1 MLQRF
6 HFPARGVGFV
16 QACSA
21 LAAAVALPAAQAQS
35 ITVAPLA
42 AVAPAAI
49 PVDHPGALALLALAL
64 GACLVRGVRK
74 GRISLV
80 GLRAWAMGG
89 AVVVTA
95 ATAVWGERVQAQI
108 QELQEAFNQAA
119 GETLT
124 VPVQTTAVGA
134 DGAPQ
139 GFLPVVYRNQTSVR
153 LKITGITDP
162 VWNTCFPLG
171 VPGAIPSTAP
181 RPGSA
186 CAVGAA
192 LEAGDSCWVD
202 VAQLCAEAADTVR
215 GSHPSVLAPDSVQVD
230 TAGQRTGNVLSNDS
244 DADGA
249 LVVASFTYEG
259 QTVAAGSSRNVAG
272 RGTFALQADG
282 SFTFQADANY
292 SGGHPLAIGYTVQ
305 TGASSTLSVFV
316 NRVPV
321 AGNDT
326 ATTDADT
333 SVTIAV
339 RGNDSDAD
347 GDSLTVSGITQGT
360 HGSVVVDAVTGNPV
374 YTPNANF
381 TGSDSFTYT
390 IGDGRGGS
398 ATASVSVTVAAAP
411 SGNQPPVS
419 VSDAI
424 VVAEGAVA
432 TVLASGATSVLA
444 NDTDPDGNP
453 LVAVLVTGPAH
464 GTLTL
469 NANGTFSYTHNGSE
483 TTSDSFTYRASDG
496 QAMGNIVT
504 VSITVTPVNDAPVA
518 VADQLMVATDIPLSI
533 SFATLLANDTDADG
547 DSLTITLAHS
557 PVNGSLALQAGGVLF
572 TPAAGYEGPASF
584 LYDVSDGR
592 GGTSIGTVNLS
603 VGTASAPSVVVLK
616 SLLAIAHGTGGT
628 SVRFP
633 ITTKLVDTDGSETL
647 SIRISGLPT
656 NLSFNA
662 GMNLGGGVWQFTEAD
677 LPNLIL
683 NLPGSYTTNATYL
696 TVQVTATEVS
706 GGFTASTS
714 TVVTLKASY
723 TTVDITTTESGNH
736 TGNSANEYITGGNGA
751 NTINAGSGNNI
762 VFGGGGDDNLSAG
775 SGSDVLIGGSGND
788 TLNAG
793 SGTDRL
799 IGGSGDDLLI
809 GGDAGEN
816 FVDVFV
822 WLLGDQGAAGT
833 PALDRI
839 QNFSTAAAGTNG
851 AGGDVLD
858 LRDLLQGESAG
869 PPSNAAGNLANYL
882 HFEITGG
889 DTWVHV
895 SHTGGFGADSHA
907 VGAGYSASAET
918 QQIILEGV
926 NLQTLYSGAATD
938 QQIIT
943 QLLNSN
949 KLIVD

>member
-42 AVAPAAI
+42 AVTPTAI
-49 PVDHPGALALLALAL
+49 PVDHPGALVLLALAL
-64 GACLVRGVRK
+64 GACLVWGVRK

-124 VPVQTTAVGA
+124 VPVQATALGA

-186 CAVGAA
+186 CAVGAT

-215 GSHPSVLAPDSVQVD
+215 GSHPSVLVPDTVKV
-230 TAGQRTGNVLSNDS
+230 ALGGQGTGNVLDNDT
-244 DADGA
+244 DADGP
-249 LVVASFTYEG
+249 LTVTRFTYEG
-259 QTVAAGSSRNVAG
+259 QTLAAGSSRTVAG
-272 RGTFALQADG
+272 RGTLALQPNGA
-282 SFTFQADANY
+282 FTFQADAGY
-292 SGGHPLAIGYTVQ
+292 SGSYPLVIGYATQ
-305 TGASSTLSVFV
+305 TGASSTLSISV
-316 NRVPV
+316 NRAPV
-321 AGNDT
+321 AHSDT
-326 ATTDADT
+326 AAT
-333 SVTIAV
+333 SAATPVTIAV
-339 RGNDSDAD
+339 RSNDTDAD
-347 GDSLTVSGITQGT
+347 GDSLTVTGVSQGAQ
-360 HGSVVVDAVTGNPV
+360 GSVVIDAITGNPV
-374 YTPNANF
+374 YAPNSGFSGN
-381 TGSDSFTYT
+381 DSFTYT
-390 IGDGRGGS
+390 ISDGNGGS
-398 ATASVSVTVAAAP
+398 ATASVTVTVQAVPA
-411 SGNQPPVS
+411 GNQPPVA
-419 VSDAI
+419 VADAI
-424 VVAEGAVA
+424 SVAEGSTA
-432 TVLASGATSVLA
+432 TVLVGGSPSLLA

-453 LVAVLVTGPAH
+453 LVALLVTGPAH

-469 NANGTFSYTHNGSE
+469 NANGTFSYTHDGSE

-547 DSLTITLAHS
+547 DSLTITSVHS
-557 PVNGSLALQAGGVLF
+557 PVNGSLALQGGGVLF

-584 LYDVSDGR
+584 LYTVSDGR

-603 VGTASAPSVVVLK
+603 VGAASAPAVVVLK

-628 SVRFP
+628 NVRFP

-662 GMNLGGGVWQFTEAD
+662 GANLGGGVWQFTDAD
-677 LPNLIL
+677 LPNLFL
-683 NLPGSYTTNATYL
+683 NLPGSYTTNATHL
-696 TVQVTATEVS
+696 TVQVKATEAS
-706 GGFTASTS
+706 GGFTAATS

-723 TTVDITTTESGNH
+723 TTVDVTTTESGSY
-736 TGNSANEYITGGNGA
+736 TGSSANEYITGGNGA
-751 NTINAGSGNNI
+751 NTINANNGDNI
-762 VFGGGGDDNLSAG
+762 VLGGAGDDNLSAG
-775 SGSDVLIGGSGND
+775 SGSDVLMGGSGND
-788 TLNAG
+788 TVNAG
-793 SGTDRL
+793 SGTDL
-799 IGGSGDDLLI
+799 LAGGSGDDLLI

-822 WLLGDQGAAGT
+822 WSLGDQGIAGT
-833 PALDRI
+833 PAMDRI
-839 QNFSTAAAGTNG
+839 QNFSTTAAGTNG
-851 AGGDVLD
+851 TGGDVLD

-869 PPSNAAGNLANYL
+869 PGNGAGNLANYL
-882 HFEITGG
+882 HFEIAGG

-907 VGAGYSASAET
+907 VGASYSASAET

-943 QLLNSN
+943 QLLNNN
-949 KLIVD
+949 KLMVD

>member
-1 MLQRF
+1 MLQLF
-6 HFPARGVGFV
+6 QFLARGTWLA
-16 QACSA
+16 QALGA
-21 LAAAVALPAAQAQS
+21 LAVACAVPAAQAQS
-35 ITVAPLA
+35 ITAAPLA

-49 PVDHPGALALLALAL
+49 SVDHPGALALLALAM
-64 GACLVRGVRK
+64 GACLAWGVRT
-74 GRISLV
+74 GRISPAS
-80 GLRAWAMGG
+80 LRAWALGG
-89 AVVVTA
+89 AVVATA
-95 ATAVWGERVQAQI
+95 ATAAWGDRVQAQI

-119 GETLT
+119 GETL
-124 VPVQTTAVGA
+124 VIPVQASALGA
-134 DGAPQ
+134 AGAPQ
-139 GFLPVVYRNQTSVR
+139 GFLPVVYRNQTSLR

-171 VPGAIPSTAP
+171 VPGTIPTTAP

-192 LEAGDSCWVD
+192 LEAGGSCWVD
-202 VAQLCAEAADTVR
+202 VAQLCANAAAAAH
-215 GSHPSVLAPDSVQVD
+215 GSHASVLAPDSVQVD

-292 SGGHPLAIGYTVQ
+292 SGGHPLGIGYTVQ

-333 SVTIAV
+333 SVAIAV

-390 IGDGRGGS
+390 VGDGRGGF
-398 ATASVSVTVAAAP
+398 ATASVSVTVAASPA
-411 SGNQPPVS
+411 SNQPPVS

-453 LVAVLVTGPAH
+453 LVAVLVTGPAN
-464 GTLTL
+464 GSLTL
-469 NANGTFSYTHNGSE
+469 SGNGTFTYIHNGSE
-483 TTSDSFTYRASDG
+483 TVSDSFAYRASDG
-496 QAMGNIVT
+496 LAMGNIVT

-518 VADQLMVATDIPLSI
+518 VADQWMVATDIPRSI
-533 SFATLLANDTDADG
+533 SFAT
-547 DSLTITLAHS
+547 
-557 PVNGSLALQAGGVLF
+557 
-572 TPAAGYEGPASF
+572 
-584 LYDVSDGR
+584 
-592 GGTSIGTVNLS
+592 
-603 VGTASAPSVVVLK
+603 
-616 SLLAIAHGTGGT
+616 LLAIAHGTGGT

-633 ITTKLVDTDGSETL
+633 ITAKLVDTDGSETL

-662 GMNLGGGVWQFTEAD
+662 GTNLGGGVWQFTEAD

-683 NLPGSYTTNATYL
+683 NLPGSYTTNATNL

-736 TGNSANEYITGGNGA
+736 TGNSASEYITGGNGA

-762 VFGGGGDDNLSAG
+762 VFGGAGDDNLSAD

-793 SGTDRL
+793 SGTDL
-799 IGGSGDDLLI
+799 LAGGPGNDLMS

-822 WLLGDQGAAGT
+822 WSLGDQGAAGT
-833 PALDRI
+833 PAMDRI
-839 QNFSTAAAGTNG
+839 QNFATAAAGANG

-869 PPSNAAGNLANYL
+869 PGNAAGNLADYL

-907 VGAGYSASAET
+907 VGASYSASAET

-943 QLLNSN
+943 QLLNNS

>member
-1 MLQRF
+1 MLQLF
-6 HFPARGVGFV
+6 QFLARGTGLA
-16 QACSA
+16 QALGA
-21 LAAAVALPAAQAQS
+21 LAVACALPAAQAQS

-64 GACLVRGVRK
+64 GACLVRGVQK

-124 VPVQTTAVGA
+124 VPVQTTALGA

-432 TVLASGATSVLA
+432 TVLAGGATSVLA

-453 LVAVLVTGPAH
+453 LVAVLVTGPAN
-464 GTLTL
+464 GSLTL
-469 NANGTFSYTHNGSE
+469 NGNGTFSYIHNGSE
-483 TTSDSFTYRASDG
+483 TVSDSFAYRASDG
-496 QAMGNIVT
+496 LAMGNVVN
-504 VSITVTPVNDAPVA
+504 VSIAVTPVNDAPVA
-518 VADQLMVATDIPLSI
+518 VADQVVAGTDSPLNI
-533 SFATLLANDTDADG
+533 SSAALLANDTDAEG
-547 DSLTITLAHS
+547 DSLSITSVHT
-557 PVNGSLALQAGGVLF
+557 PINGSVNMVGSQVVF
-572 TPAAGYEGPASF
+572 IPAPSYEGPASF
-584 LYDVSDGR
+584 RYDISDGH
-592 GGTSIGTVNLS
+592 GGADTGTVNVS
-603 VGTASAPSVVVLK
+603 VDRANAPSVVVLR
-616 SLLAIAHGTGGT
+616 SLLVVAHGTVGA
-628 SVRFP
+628 SVKFP
-633 ITTKLVDTDGSETL
+633 ITTRLVDTDGSETL
-647 SIRISGLPT
+647 TIRVGGVPSG
-656 NLSFNA
+656 LSFNA
-662 GMNLGGGVWQFTEAD
+662 GMYLGGGVWQFNEAD

-683 NLPGSYTTNATYL
+683 NLPGSYATNASNL
-696 TVQVTATEVS
+696 TVQITSTEAN
-706 GGFTASTS
+706 GGHTASTS
-714 TVVTLKASY
+714 TVVTLKASF
-723 TTVDITTTESGNH
+723 TTVDGTSTESGSY
-736 TGNSANEYITGGNGA
+736 TGNSGNEYISGGNGA

-762 VFGGGGDDNLSAG
+762 VQGGAGDDNLSAG
-775 SGSDVLIGGSGND
+775 AGSDVLMGGSGDD

-793 SGTDRL
+793 SGTDL
-799 IGGSGDDLLI
+799 LAGGPGNDLMT
-809 GGDAGEN
+809 GGDAGES
-816 FVDVFV
+816 FVDVFA
-822 WLLGDQGAAGT
+822 WSLGDQGPAGT
-833 PALDRI
+833 PAVDRI
-839 QNFSTAAAGTNG
+839 QNFATAAAGSG
-851 AGGDVLD
+851 GLGGDVLN
-858 LRDLLQGESAG
+858 LRDLLQGESVG
-869 PPSNAAGNLANYL
+869 PGNGAGNLANYL
-882 HFEITGG
+882 HFRITGG

-943 QLLNSN
+943 QLLNNN

>member
-1 MLQRF
+1 MLQLF
-6 HFPARGVGFV
+6 QFLARGTGLA
-16 QACSA
+16 QALGA
-21 LAAAVALPAAQAQS
+21 LAVACAVPAAQAQS
-35 ITVAPLA
+35 ITAAPLA

-64 GACLVRGVRK
+64 GACLVRGVQK

-89 AVVVTA
+89 AVVMTA

-119 GETLT
+119 GETL
-124 VPVQTTAVGA
+124 VIPVQASALGA
-134 DGAPQ
+134 AGAPQ
-139 GFLPVVYRNQTSVR
+139 GFLPVVYRNQTSLR

-171 VPGAIPSTAP
+171 VPGTIPTTAA

-186 CAVGAA
+186 CAVGAT
-192 LEAGDSCWVD
+192 LEAGGSCWVD
-202 VAQLCAEAADTVR
+202 VAQLCANAAAAAH
-215 GSHPSVLAPDSVQVD
+215 GSHASVLAPDSVQVD

-292 SGGHPLAIGYTVQ
+292 SGGHPLGIGYTVQ

-453 LVAVLVTGPAH
+453 LVAVLVTGPAN
-464 GTLTL
+464 GALTL
-469 NANGTFSYTHNGSE
+469 SGNGTFTYIHNGSE
-483 TTSDSFTYRASDG
+483 TVSDSFAYRASDG
-496 QAMGNIVT
+496 LALGNIVT

-518 VADQLMVATDIPLSI
+518 VADQWMVATDIPRSI
-533 SFATLLANDTDADG
+533 GFATLLANDTDADG

-557 PVNGSLALQAGGVLF
+557 PINGSLASQAGGVLF

-603 VGTASAPSVVVLK
+603 VGAASASSVVVLK

-628 SVRFP
+628 SFRFP
-633 ITTKLVDTDGSETL
+633 ITAKLVDTDGSETL

-662 GMNLGGGVWQFTEAD
+662 GTNLGGGVWQFTEAD

-683 NLPGSYTTNATYL
+683 NLPGSYTTNATNL

-723 TTVDITTTESGNH
+723 TTVDITTTHSGSY
-736 TGNSANEYITGGNGA
+736 TGSSANEYITGGNGA
-751 NTINAGSGNNI
+751 NTISANNGNNI
-762 VFGGGGDDNLSAG
+762 VFGGAGDDNLSAG
-775 SGSDVLIGGSGND
+775 AGSDVLMGGSGDD

-793 SGTDRL
+793 SGTDL
-799 IGGSGDDLLI
+799 LAGGPGNDLMS

-816 FVDVFV
+816 FVDVFA
-822 WLLGDQGAAGT
+822 WSLGDQGAAGT

-839 QNFSTAAAGTNG
+839 QNFATAAAGANG

-869 PPSNAAGNLANYL
+869 PGNAAGNLADYL

-907 VGAGYSASAET
+907 AGASYSASAET

-943 QLLNSN
+943 QLLNNS

>member
-1 MLQRF
+1 MLQLF
-6 HFPARGVGFV
+6 QFLARGTGLA
-16 QACSA
+16 QALGA
-21 LAAAVALPAAQAQS
+21 LAVACAVPAAQAQS
-35 ITVAPLA
+35 ITAAPLA

-64 GACLVRGVRK
+64 GACLVRGVQK

-89 AVVVTA
+89 AVVMTA

-139 GFLPVVYRNQTSVR
+139 GFLPVVYRNQTSLR

-171 VPGAIPSTAP
+171 VPGTIPTTAA

-186 CAVGAA
+186 CAVGAT
-192 LEAGDSCWVD
+192 LEAGGSCWVD
-202 VAQLCAEAADTVR
+202 VAQLCANAAATAH
-215 GSHPSVLAPDSVQVD
+215 GSHASVLAPDSVQVD

-292 SGGHPLAIGYTVQ
+292 SGGHPLGIGYTVQ

-316 NRVPV
+316 NRMPV

-333 SVTIAV
+333 SVAIAV

-390 IGDGRGGS
+390 IGDGRGGF

-453 LVAVLVTGPAH
+453 LVAVLVTGPAN
-464 GTLTL
+464 GSLTL
-469 NANGTFSYTHNGSE
+469 NGNGTFTYIHNGSE
-483 TTSDSFTYRASDG
+483 TVSDSFAYRASDG
-496 QAMGNIVT
+496 LAMGNIVT

-518 VADQLMVATDIPLSI
+518 VADQWMVATDIPRSI

-557 PVNGSLALQAGGVLF
+557 PINGSLASQAGGVLF
-572 TPAAGYEGPASF
+572 TP
-584 LYDVSDGR
+584 
-592 GGTSIGTVNLS
+592 
-603 VGTASAPSVVVLK
+603 
-616 SLLAIAHGTGGT
+616 
-628 SVRFP
+628 
-633 ITTKLVDTDGSETL
+633 
-647 SIRISGLPT
+647 
-656 NLSFNA
+656 
-662 GMNLGGGVWQFTEAD
+662 
-677 LPNLIL
+677 
-683 NLPGSYTTNATYL
+683 
-696 TVQVTATEVS
+696 
-706 GGFTASTS
+706 
-714 TVVTLKASY
+714 
-723 TTVDITTTESGNH
+723 
-736 TGNSANEYITGGNGA
+736 
-751 NTINAGSGNNI
+751 
-762 VFGGGGDDNLSAG
+762 
-775 SGSDVLIGGSGND
+775 
-788 TLNAG
+788 
-793 SGTDRL
+793 
-799 IGGSGDDLLI
+799 
-809 GGDAGEN
+809 
-816 FVDVFV
+816 
-822 WLLGDQGAAGT
+822 
-833 PALDRI
+833 
-839 QNFSTAAAGTNG
+839 
-851 AGGDVLD
+851 
-858 LRDLLQGESAG
+858 
-869 PPSNAAGNLANYL
+869 
-882 HFEITGG
+882 
-889 DTWVHV
+889 
-895 SHTGGFGADSHA
+895 
-907 VGAGYSASAET
+907 GAGY
-918 QQIILEGV
+918 
-926 NLQTLYSGAATD
+926 
-938 QQIIT
+938 
-943 QLLNSN
+943 
-949 KLIVD
+949 